1 MRSLPRVKAMIE
13 EAYNRL
19 YSNLSY
25 SSFSHQSMDEHYAKF
40 EEDTFC
46 PFETARLAFTYGSEK
61 TISHLRWY
69 NKYINRCK
77 VSELLIDAFG
87 KNISSVPSER
97 TQSPDEA
104 LEFSIWAPLSKFNM
118 SLLRY
123 SEYRQ
128 LDSMIVKHSPYKY
141 FLSPSSVKKRWM
153 RPFVEILSPLVRL
166 LLQG

>member
-1 MRSLPRVKAMIE
+1 MVVLFTFINSFFSSSWATEEEKEERVRSLPRVKAMIE

-19 YSNLSY
+19 YSNWSR

-40 EEDTFC
+40 EEDSFC
-46 PFETARLAFTYGSEK
+46 PFETARPLAVFAFGSEK
-61 TISHLRWY
+61 TVSHLRWY
-69 NKYINRCK
+69 QKYINRCK

-128 LDSMIVKHSPYKY
+128 LDSMIVKHSP
-141 FLSPSSVKKRWM
+141 
-153 RPFVEILSPLVRL
+153 
-166 LLQG
+166 

>member
-1 MRSLPRVKAMIE
+1 MVVLFTFIDSFFSSSWATEEEKEERVRSLPRVKAMIE

-19 YSNLSY
+19 YSNWSR

-128 LDSMIVKHSPYKY
+128 LDSIKVKHSP
-141 FLSPSSVKKRWM
+141 
-153 RPFVEILSPLVRL
+153 
-166 LLQG
+166 

>member
-1 MRSLPRVKAMIE
+1 MIE

-19 YSNLSY
+19 YSNWSH

-46 PFETARLAFTYGSEK
+46 PFETAKQAFLFGSEK

-97 TQSPDEA
+97 TQTPDEA
-104 LEFSIWAPLSKFNM
+104 LEFSIWAPLSKFNT

-123 SEYRQ
+123 S
-128 LDSMIVKHSPYKY
+128 V
-141 FLSPSSVKKRWM
+141 
-153 RPFVEILSPLVRL
+153 
-166 LLQG
+166 